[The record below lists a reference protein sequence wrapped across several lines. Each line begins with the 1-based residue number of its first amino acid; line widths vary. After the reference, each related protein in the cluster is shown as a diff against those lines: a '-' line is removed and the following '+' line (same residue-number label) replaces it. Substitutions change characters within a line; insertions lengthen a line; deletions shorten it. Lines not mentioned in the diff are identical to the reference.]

1 MARLRNTLCL
11 VAALLLINQKTA
23 TSDFLS
29 PLFAPVYVEC
39 GKGKCKAPSNTTFM
53 YECEC
58 EDGWKQFD
66 QHLKFLP
73 CITPNCTFDLTC
85 GEAASPA
92 QPKPPPKDNIT
103 SFFDPCQWMDCGGGL
118 CNSSMPFQYS
128 CNCREGYSNLMNIT
142 TFPCLKQCAL
152 GMDCL
157 NLGIPLSNSSSSSPP
172 ALPDSSKN
180 QGLNLRGS
188 SLWTSEVKR
197 VSLPGRAAQCAILLA
212 KALKI
217 STRISRVRTIHIML
231 WMKMVGCEKLK
242 IKAS

>member
-1 MARLRNTLCL
+1 MIFFEGSFSNFQFSRLWLIKYFFVNDLKLVDTIIVGKKNTDNIC
-11 VAALLLINQKTA
+11 KE
-23 TSDFLS
+23 
-29 PLFAPVYVEC
+29 VEC

-188 SLWTSEVKR
+188 SLWWITLC
-197 VSLPGRAAQCAILLA
+197 VSLAPWRILFIWSL
-212 KALKI
+212 LLLV
-217 STRISRVRTIHIML
+217 SNFCVQTYL
-231 WMKMVGCEKLK
+231 L
-242 IKAS
+242 

>member
-1 MARLRNTLCL
+1 MACVRNILCL
-11 VAALLLINQKTA
+11 FAALLLISQKTV

-29 PLFAPVYVEC
+29 PLLAPIFDNICKEVEC
-39 GKGKCKAPSNTTFM
+39 GKGKCKASSNSTFM

-66 QHLKFLP
+66 HNLKFLP

-92 QPKPPPKDNIT
+92 QLKTPPKDNNT
-103 SFFDPCQWMDCGGGL
+103 SILNVCNWVDCGGGV
-118 CNSSMPFQYS
+118 CNKTTDFSYS
-128 CNCREGYSNLMNIT
+128 CDCREGYDNLMNVT

-157 NLGIPLSNSSSSSPP
+157 NLGFPLSNASSASPP

-180 QGLNLRGS
+180 LATGLKNVGVS
-188 SLWTSEVKR
+188 SLWLVTFLLC
-197 VSLPGRAAQCAILLA
+197 VSLAPWRLF
-212 KALKI
+212 
-217 STRISRVRTIHIML
+217 
-231 WMKMVGCEKLK
+231 
-242 IKAS
+242 